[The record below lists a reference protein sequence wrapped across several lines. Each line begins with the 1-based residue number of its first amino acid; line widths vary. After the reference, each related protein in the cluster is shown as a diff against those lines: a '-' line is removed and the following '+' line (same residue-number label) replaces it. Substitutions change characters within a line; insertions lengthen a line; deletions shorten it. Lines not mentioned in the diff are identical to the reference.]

1 MTHVFPPFDPEEP
14 RPTGRRVR
22 ASLGRRRRH
31 IPVRLIIPNLFTIMG
46 LCAGLTAIRMAVEHR
61 FDVAIAALVLAALLD
76 GMDGRIARLLKATS
90 RFGAELD
97 SLADFVDFGV
107 APAIILFTW
116 ALQDKG
122 SLGWIVVLVFAVCA
136 ALRLARFNVALGEP
150 NQPDWKSNFFV
161 GVPAPAAALAAM
173 LPLYLS
179 FALDMPAIRELTI
192 PIMIYTLIIAVL
204 MVSRVPT
211 YSGKNFT
218 RKIEREFVLP
228 IFLAVAFG
236 VAVLFSYP
244 YATLAAVTVLYL
256 ATIPLGLKYY
266 QRLAMAAQASA
277 RDAHKP
283 ASTSAAARQDSPANG
298 STAPHPPVTGAGND
312 RPTS

>member
-1 MTHVFPPFDPEEP
+1 MTHVFPPFDPEET
-14 RPTGRRVR
+14 RQSGRRFR
-22 ASLGRRRRH
+22 PPLGRRRRQ
-31 IPVRLIIPNLFTIMG
+31 IPFRLIVPNLFTIMG

-76 GMDGRIARLLKATS
+76 GIDGRIARLLKATS

-122 SLGWIVVLVFAVCA
+122 SLGWIVVLVFAICA
-136 ALRLARFNVALGEP
+136 ALRLARFNVALGDRDE
-150 NQPDWKSNFFV
+150 PDWKRNFFV
-161 GVPAPAAALAAM
+161 GVPAPAAALTVL

-179 FALDMPAIRELTI
+179 FSLDMPAIRELTV

-211 YSGKNFT
+211 YSGKNLT
-218 RKIEREFVLP
+218 QKIERDFVLP
-228 IFLAVAFG
+228 IFLAVAGG

-244 YATLAAVTVLYL
+244 YATLAAITVFYL
-256 ATIPLGLKYY
+256 GAIPFGVQYY
-266 QRLAMAAQASA
+266 QRLEEETEAGKQGDASA
-277 RDAHKP
+277 SDGSNGRAASVNPPP
-283 ASTSAAARQDSPANG
+283 ADTG
-298 STAPHPPVTGAGND
+298 VHP
-312 RPTS
+312 R